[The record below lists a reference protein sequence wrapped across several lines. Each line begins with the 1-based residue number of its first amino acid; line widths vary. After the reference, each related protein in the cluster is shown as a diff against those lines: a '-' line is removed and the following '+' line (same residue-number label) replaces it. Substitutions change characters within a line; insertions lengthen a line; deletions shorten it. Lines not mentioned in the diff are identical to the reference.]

1 MKRGGVKSI
10 SELVRATCREE
21 GLETPLNEYRLI
33 KAWSQVLG
41 ENVKNYTGEMYIK
54 NQILYVHV
62 TSSVLRQELMMNRK
76 NLVRRLNEHVK
87 AQVITEIILK

>member
-1 MKRGGVKSI
+1 MKRGGIKSI
-10 SELVRATCREE
+10 SELVMATCREE

-33 KAWSQVLG
+33 QAWSQVLG
-41 ENVKNYTGEMYIK
+41 PGVKHYTGEMYIK

-76 NLVRRLNEHVK
+76 SLVRRLNEHVK
-87 AQVITEIILK
+87 AQVITDIMLK

>member
-33 KAWSQVLG
+33 KAWTQGLG
-41 ENVKNYTGEMYIK
+41 ESVRNYTGEMYIK
-54 NQILYVHV
+54 NQTLYVHV

-87 AQVITEIILK
+87 AQVITDIMLK

>member
-10 SELVRATCREE
+10 SELVKATCREE

-41 ENVKNYTGEMYIK
+41 ENVKNYTGDMYIR

-76 NLVRRLNEHVK
+76 NLFRRLNEHVK
-87 AQVITEIILK
+87 AQVITEIVLK

>member
-10 SELVRATCREE
+10 SELVKVTCREE

-41 ENVKNYTGEMYIK
+41 ESVKNYTGEMYIK

-76 NLVRRLNEHVK
+76 VLVRRLNEHVK
-87 AQVITEIILK
+87 AQVITDIMLK

>member
-41 ENVKNYTGEMYIK
+41 ENVKYYTGEMYIK
-54 NQILYVHV
+54 NQTLYVHV

-76 NLVRRLNEHVK
+76 TLVQRLNEHVK
-87 AQVITEIILK
+87 AQVITDIILK

>member
-10 SELVRATCREE
+10 SELVKATCREE

-41 ENVKNYTGEMYIK
+41 ENVKNYTGDIYIR

-87 AQVITEIILK
+87 AQVITEIVLK

>member
-41 ENVKNYTGEMYIK
+41 ENVNNYTGEMYIK

-62 TSSVLRQELMMNRK
+62 TSSVLRQELMMNKK
-76 NLVRRLNEHVK
+76 NLVRRLNDHVQ
-87 AQVITEIILK
+87 AQVITDIILK

>member
-1 MKRGGVKSI
+1 MTRGGVKSI
-10 SELVRATCREE
+10 SELVKATCREE

-41 ENVKNYTGEMYIK
+41 ENVKNYTGDMYLR

-87 AQVITEIILK
+87 AQVITEIVLK

>member
-10 SELVRATCREE
+10 SELVKAMCREE

-33 KAWSQVLG
+33 NSWSQVLG
-41 ENVKNYTGEMYIK
+41 PTVKYYTKELYIR
-54 NQILYVHV
+54 NQVLYVQV

-76 NLVRRLNEHVK
+76 TLVHRLNEHVG
-87 AQVITEIILK
+87 AQVITDIVLR